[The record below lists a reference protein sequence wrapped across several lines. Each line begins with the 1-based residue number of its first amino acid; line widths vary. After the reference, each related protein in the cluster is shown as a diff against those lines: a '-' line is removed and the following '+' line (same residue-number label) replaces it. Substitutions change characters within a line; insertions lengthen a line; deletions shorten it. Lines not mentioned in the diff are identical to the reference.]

1 MFIFFKV
8 RNGYSCLPIALSE
21 GLNIKLASAIK
32 LVKYSDKGVEVRV
45 QSTVPG
51 LQNKNE
57 NLKPEVDTAD
67 AVLVTVPLGC
77 LKETGMKMFE
87 PKLPDWKL
95 DAIKRLG
102 FGNLNKV
109 GSFLFCR
116 CDLNHFLKEKMKII
130 FFFKSFTSRLSSALK
145 KYFGIRT

>member
-1 MFIFFKV
+1 
-8 RNGYSCLPIALSE
+8 LPIALSE
-21 GLNIKLASAIK
+21 GLNIKLSSAIK
-32 LVKYSDKGVEVRV
+32 LVKYNDKGVEVRV

-77 LKETGMKMFE
+77 LKETAMKMFE

-109 GSFLFCR
+109 TNNLFVC
-116 CDLNHFLKEKMKII
+116 
-130 FFFKSFTSRLSSALK
+130 
-145 KYFGIRT
+145 